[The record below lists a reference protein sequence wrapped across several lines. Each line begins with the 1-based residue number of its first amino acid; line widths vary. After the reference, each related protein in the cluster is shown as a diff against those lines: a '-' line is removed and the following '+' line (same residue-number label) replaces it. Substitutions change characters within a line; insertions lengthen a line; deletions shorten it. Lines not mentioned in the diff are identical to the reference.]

1 MPRNPNSPQHN
12 HCGPV
17 HTPTSA
23 SENIKLQVMMNK
35 LENSLK
41 DEFVLKK
48 NLKTIN
54 SELLWG
60 GGNIDI
66 ACIKEIKQTASD
78 PVSLADTYTIYFNNG
93 ETFSFEVTNGKDG
106 RDGLTGEIGPQGP
119 KGQDG
124 IGIKETK
131 ILDGELVITYTDDTS
146 VILGHVVG
154 TNGIDGKD
162 GADGRDG
169 QDGVSINSANIDTD
183 GNLVLTLSN
192 NTTIV
197 VGKVVGEN
205 GLNGTNGKSAYD
217 LAKENGYQGTLTE
230 WLNSLKGEKGND
242 GTGISLKANRED
254 CQAVGD
260 AYIINDPKDA
270 DYGHIYILTNL
281 NPRNFEDGGE
291 IKGPKGDAGVD
302 GREVEFQVTDTAIQ
316 WCYKTGAE

>member
-1 MPRNPNSPQHN
+1 MPRNPHNSNNPHVN
-12 HCGPV
+12 CGPI

-41 DEFVLKK
+41 DEFVLKE

-66 ACIKEIKQTASD
+66 TCIKEIKQTASD
-78 PVSLADTYTIYFNNG
+78 PVSLIDTYTIYFNNG

-154 TNGIDGKD
+154 TNGTDGKD

-169 QDGVSINSANIDTD
+169 QDGISINSANIDVD

-192 NTTIV
+192 NTTTV

-230 WLNSLKGEKGND
+230 
-242 GTGISLKANRED
+242 
-254 CQAVGD
+254 
-260 AYIINDPKDA
+260 
-270 DYGHIYILTNL
+270 
-281 NPRNFEDGGE
+281 
-291 IKGPKGDAGVD
+291 
-302 GREVEFQVTDTAIQ
+302 
-316 WCYKTGAE
+316 